1 MTNDNHIEIP
11 NTLLR
16 PFGPGILDVKIPDH
30 MVKKLIEMT
39 DDNST
44 RKNMDSRLAGQ
55 IESEPELSREE
66 LKSTGF
72 EDMLCT
78 IGKQYVENEFA
89 RNFHFEYKPD
99 QHKVTT
105 TLQSAWVVRQYQ
117 DEYNPVHYHTKCEI
131 SAVLYLIVPEFQ
143 PRGLKGKNH
152 IDGAIEFIHGT
163 VDQSLLSAGTFLTI
177 PQVGHMLMFPSTLLH
192 TVYPFKGDKERR
204 SLAFNLNYKLD
215 T

>member
-1 MTNDNHIEIP
+1 MTNDNHIEVE
-11 NTLLR
+11 NQLLR

-72 EDMLCT
+72 EDMFCT

-105 TLQSAWVVRQYQ
+105 TL
-117 DEYNPVHYHTKCEI
+117 N
-131 SAVLYLIVPEFQ
+131 L
-143 PRGLKGKNH
+143 
-152 IDGAIEFIHGT
+152 HG
-163 VDQSLLSAGTFLTI
+163 
-177 PQVGHMLMFPSTLLH
+177 
-192 TVYPFKGDKERR
+192 
-204 SLAFNLNYKLD
+204 
-215 T
+215 